1 MTKTCI
7 VLLLLGLQLPVIA
20 HQLEVHTATI
30 HLGQTPIQI
39 RHEYYGP
46 GKVFVHLHA
55 NETTALLAGRAVAR
69 QTGGQVITLVHQKTR
84 DVHFQYRRYA
94 YTVDPNRIFTPQG
107 VRQTLL
113 QHGCYDPRV
122 IPMIKHFAQAI
133 LKLLPMSQQIIAIHN
148 NKDYSLRDYFPH
160 HELAQDASRYY
171 YQANSNYR
179 NFYLVTA
186 KKDFTRYKAMGFNV
200 LEQAKVA
207 RDDGSLSIV
216 MAQQPYVNVEAG
228 FGQFQAQK
236 KMLLNA

>member
-1 MTKTCI
+1 
-7 VLLLLGLQLPVIA
+7 
-20 HQLEVHTATI
+20 
-30 HLGQTPIQI
+30 
-39 RHEYYGP
+39 
-46 GKVFVHLHA
+46 
-55 NETTALLAGRAVAR
+55 
-69 QTGGQVITLVHQKTR
+69 
-84 DVHFQYRRYA
+84 
-94 YTVDPNRIFTPQG
+94 
-107 VRQTLL
+107 
-113 QHGCYDPRV
+113 
-122 IPMIKHFAQAI
+122 MIKHFAQAI
-133 LKLLPMSQQIIAIHN
+133 LKSMPVSQQIIAIHN
-148 NKDYSLRDYFPH
+148 NKDYSLRDYFPQ

-200 LEQAKVA
+200 LQQAKVA